1 MNEQLNR
8 ILDDNKENDG
18 LTRVLHKD
26 ITSNNENSETKSSNN
41 VNDLLDLIKSAN
53 NSEEFNPSL
62 ILTIIL
68 AKALDNFEKK
78 DIISRSMAKP
88 YALLSST
95 NKIQKA
101 LINEII
107 AKQND
112 NKGQTKKMYF
122 DIINNT
128 LKSLKQTEN
137 KNENSVWNKLGLRR

>member
-8 ILDDNKENDG
+8 ILNDNKENDG
-18 LTRVLHKD
+18 LNRVLHKD
-26 ITSNNENSETKSSNN
+26 ITNENNESKSSNN

-88 YALLSST
+88 YALLSF
-95 NKIQKA
+95 
-101 LINEII
+101 
-107 AKQND
+107 
-112 NKGQTKKMYF
+112 G
-122 DIINNT
+122 
-128 LKSLKQTEN
+128 
-137 KNENSVWNKLGLRR
+137 RRK

>member
-8 ILDDNKENDG
+8 ILNDNKENDG
-18 LTRVLHKD
+18 LNRVLHKN
-26 ITSNNENSETKSSNN
+26 ITNENNESKSSNN

-95 NKIQKA
+95 NKIQKD

-128 LKSLKQTEN
+128 LKSLKQTET
-137 KNENSVWNKLGLRR
+137 KNENGILNKLGLRR